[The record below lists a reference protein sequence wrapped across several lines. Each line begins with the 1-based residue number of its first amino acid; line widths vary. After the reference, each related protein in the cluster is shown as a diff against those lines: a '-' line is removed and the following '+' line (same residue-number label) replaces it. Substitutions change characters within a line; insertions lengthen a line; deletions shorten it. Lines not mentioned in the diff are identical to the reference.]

1 MGSIAGFVATVVD
14 AVKARGVSPIRVVA
28 NRGKSSAAPKKE
40 RKRGSKKSVRERVM
54 R

>member
-28 NRGKSSAAPKKE
+28 NRSENSAAPNKG
-40 RKRGSKKSVRERVM
+40 RKRGGKKNVRGGK
-54 R
+54 